1 LKNGRI
7 GTDEAGKGDYFGPLV
22 VAAVWADE
30 EMEALLRDQ
39 GVKDSKSLADAVCKK
54 LAREIERLC
63 PHEVVTIFPAKYN
76 ALIERMQNLNRLLG
90 WAHARAIESLLG
102 KLEKLAVE
110 RSAFNVQ
117 RTNPNDESPT
127 LNAQRSTFIPSAAE
141 GLNVITDQFGDPEYV
156 NNALMQRGKTV
167 HLVQQTKAESE
178 TVVAAASIL
187 ARAGFLS
194 GLAYLSKECGLPLPK
209 GAVHVLPTGRE
220 IYKTGGLKLLSTV
233 AKIHFKTTK
242 QVMGKG
248 R

>member
-1 LKNGRI
+1 MKSGRI

-30 EMEALLRDQ
+30 AMEELLRDQ
-39 GVKDSKSLADAVCKK
+39 GVKDSKRISDAVCKK
-54 LAREIERLC
+54 LAGEIERLC

-76 ALIERMQNLNRLLG
+76 ELIERMQNLNRLLG
-90 WAHARAIESLLG
+90 WAHARAIETL
-102 KLEKLAVE
+102 LEKMAQPKQGESLIPNPQSLAPV
-110 RSAFNVQ
+110 
-117 RTNPNDESPT
+117 
-127 LNAQRSTFIPSAAE
+127 
-141 GLNVITDQFGDPEYV
+141 VITDQFGDPDYV

-187 ARAGFLS
+187 ARAGFLR

-209 GAVHVLPTGRE
+209 GAVHVLPMGRE

-242 QVMGKG
+242 QVMGK
-248 R
+248 

>member
-1 LKNGRI
+1 MDNFIKSGRI

-30 EMEALLRDQ
+30 ELEALLRGQ
-39 GVKDSKSLADAVCKK
+39 GVKDSKLLTDAVCKK
-54 LAREIERLC
+54 LAREIEQLC

-90 WAHARAIESLLG
+90 WAHARAIESLL
-102 KLEKLAVE
+102 EKITVE
-110 RSAFNVQ
+110 RSTFNVQ
-117 RTNPNDESPT
+117 RTDPKGESPT
-127 LNAQRSTFIPSAAE
+127 LNAQRST
-141 GLNVITDQFGDPEYV
+141 LNVITDQFGDPEYV

-194 GLAYLSKECGLPLPK
+194 GLDYLSKECGLPLPK
-209 GAVHVLPTGRE
+209 GATHVLPTGRE

-242 QVMGKG
+242 QVMGKA
-248 R
+248 